1 MNTPAL
7 RHALTTVSML
17 GVATAV
23 GAIAVFLTQMLIARI
38 LGPQAYGLFASS
50 LATVTMV
57 APLAG
62 FGLSQFRLKVYGVE
76 GWGAHR
82 WMRPSL
88 RFTVVTSTLAVGILV
103 AWAYIGAPA
112 DDTRVYLLVL
122 APVIL
127 SILAVDLVSTKL
139 RLEDRYGEMALWQL
153 AIPLSRLLAALAL
166 LMVPQLDGIFVA
178 ASYSIIAATIT
189 LASLPQLRVMQRD
202 EMELAGHGRRTV
214 EPTTTAPSPSVKA
227 LWSQAWAYGMVA
239 VLYPIFF
246 QISTVL
252 IKYLRS
258 DAEAGFYGIALAV
271 MTAVYLIP
279 TTIYQKYLL
288 SKLHRWAAHD
298 RRTFW
303 MVYRK
308 GNMGML
314 LFGLL
319 VGAALVVTAPVI
331 VPIVFGEAYRGVVA
345 ILLILSICAPLRFLS
360 TAVGA
365 ALLTENHMRYRVI
378 AMAAATI
385 AVIVLNAMLIPPFGA
400 MGAAVATV
408 AGELAVLLITFYYVR
423 RFVRPDL

>member
-1 MNTPAL
+1 MNSQAL
-7 RHALTTVSML
+7 RRAVSTISML
-17 GVATAV
+17 GIATAI
-23 GAIAVFLTQMLIARI
+23 GAVAVFLTQTLIARE
-38 LGPQAYGLFASS
+38 LGPTAYGLFASS

-62 FGLSQFRLKVYGVE
+62 FGLTQFRLKAYGVE
-76 GWGAHR
+76 GWSAHR

-88 RFTVVTSTLAVGILV
+88 RFTVFTTLLAIGAVV
-103 AWAYIGAPA
+103 VWAFTGAPA

-122 APVIL
+122 TPVIL
-127 SILAVDLVSTKL
+127 SILAIDLLSSKL
-139 RLEDRYGEMALWQL
+139 RLEDRYGEMALWHL
-153 AIPLSRLLAALAL
+153 AIPVSRLMAAAAL
-166 LMVPQLDGIFVA
+166 LMAPQLNGRFVA
-178 ASYSIIAATIT
+178 ASYSAIAIVIT
-189 LASLPQLRVMQRD
+189 LASLPQLRAMLRGD
-202 EMELAGHGRRTV
+202 MKLIGHGPRVDATVTSNPVPGTV
-214 EPTTTAPSPSVKA
+214 E
-227 LWSQAWAYGMVA
+227 LWSQAWAYGMFA

-258 DAEAGFYGIALAV
+258 DAEAGIYGIALAV

-298 RRTFW
+298 KPKFW

-308 GNMGML
+308 GNIGML

-319 VGAALVVTAPVI
+319 VGIALVVVGPLA
-331 VPIVFGEAYRGVVA
+331 VPIVFGEAYRGVIG
-345 ILLILSICAPLRFLS
+345 ILMVLSICAPIRFLS

-365 ALLTENHMRYRVI
+365 ALLTENHMRYRVV
-378 AMAAATI
+378 AMLVATV
-385 AVIVLNAMLIPPFGA
+385 AVILLNVALIPVFGG

-408 AGELAVLLITFYYVR
+408 VGEFALLLITFYCVR
-423 RFVRPDL
+423 RFVQPEH